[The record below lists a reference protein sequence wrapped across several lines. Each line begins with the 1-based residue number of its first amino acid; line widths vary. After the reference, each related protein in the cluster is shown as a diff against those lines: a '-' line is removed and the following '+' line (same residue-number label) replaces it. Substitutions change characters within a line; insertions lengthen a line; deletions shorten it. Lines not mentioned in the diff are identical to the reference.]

1 MPIQLI
7 DISSSHSTLLF
18 FLAWQKNVF
27 PPLLPI
33 VPTPCGTFYKGPTRP
48 LLSIGKSI
56 IKDSVNMNVARIHI
70 LFKNQWSWSFVF
82 EAGTQNHSYPQISK
96 GSQLTNYTIL
106 LTFWQS
112 FRECVIEFEVFTREK
127 NKSINPILAKNG
139 PLWKKELENY
149 LMCKHKLGKK
159 GKREEKA
166 KPCSSAQHGLRTPN
180 EGINQR
186 NWNVWAECGR
196 QICFGHN

>member
-56 IKDSVNMNVARIHI
+56 IKDSVNMNVAIGCIFCSKTNRVEALFLKLVLRITITLKFQRDRSSQTI
-70 LFKNQWSWSFVF
+70 LYV
-82 EAGTQNHSYPQISK
+82 
-96 GSQLTNYTIL
+96 L

-127 NKSINPILAKNG
+127 NKSINSILAKKWTA
-139 PLWKKELENY
+139 LKKRIG
-149 LMCKHKLGKK
+149 KLPNVQTQVGE
-159 GKREEKA
+159 KREK
-166 KPCSSAQHGLRTPN
+166 RR
-180 EGINQR
+180 EG
-186 NWNVWAECGR
+186 
-196 QICFGHN
+196 

>member
-82 EAGTQNHSYPQISK
+82 EAGTQNRNYPQIDRS
-96 GSQLTNYTIL
+96 YTY
-106 LTFWQS
+106 TFNFLKVLSWLCYWIQS
-112 FRECVIEFEVFTREK
+112 FYQREK
-127 NKSINPILAKNG
+127 EVGQTNSC
-139 PLWKKELENY
+139 KKWTALKIRKTTWCANTSW
-149 LMCKHKLGKK
+149 GKK
-159 GKREEKA
+159 GKEKRRLSPA
-166 KPCSSAQHGLRTPN
+166 HLSTDY
-180 EGINQR
+180 
-186 NWNVWAECGR
+186 
-196 QICFGHN
+196 GHPMKA

>member
-82 EAGTQNHSYPQISK
+82 EAGTQNRNYPQISK
-96 GSQLTNYTIL
+96 GKGISQTII

-112 FRECVIEFEVFTREK
+112 FRECVIEFKVFTREK
-127 NKSINPILAKNG
+127 KKSIKPILAKNEL
-139 PLWKKELENY
+139 LWKKKENY
-149 LMCKHKLGKK
+149 LMCKHKLRKK

-166 KPCSSAQHGLRTPN
+166 KPSSSQHGLRTPN

-196 QICFGHN
+196 QICFGRN

>member
-56 IKDSVNMNVARIHI
+56 IKDSVNMNVAIGCIFCSKTNRVEALFLKLVLRITITLKFQRDRSSQTI
-70 LFKNQWSWSFVF
+70 LGICTFNFLAVLSWMCYWIWSFYQRENQVDQSNSCKKWTTLKKRI
-82 EAGTQNHSYPQISK
+82 GKLPNVQTQVGEK
-96 GSQLTNYTIL
+96 
-106 LTFWQS
+106 
-112 FRECVIEFEVFTREK
+112 REK
-127 NKSINPILAKNG
+127 R
-139 PLWKKELENY
+139 
-149 LMCKHKLGKK
+149 
-159 GKREEKA
+159 RE
-166 KPCSSAQHGLRTPN
+166 G
-180 EGINQR
+180 
-186 NWNVWAECGR
+186 
-196 QICFGHN
+196 

>member
-82 EAGTQNHSYPQISK
+82 EAGTQNRNYPQRAIF
-96 GSQLTNYTIL
+96 Q
-106 LTFWQS
+106 TFWKPDCCTKS
-112 FRECVIEFEVFTREK
+112 LFFELKTSNF
-127 NKSINPILAKNG
+127 G
-139 PLWKKELENY
+139 Y
-149 LMCKHKLGKK
+149 LLNF
-159 GKREEKA
+159 A
-166 KPCSSAQHGLRTPN
+166 KPCKVSARLDNTDIRHFIIEFL
-180 EGINQR
+180 
-186 NWNVWAECGR
+186 VD
-196 QICFGHN
+196 

>member
-70 LFKNQWSWSFVF
+70 LFKNQRSWSFVF
-82 EAGTQNHSYPQISK
+82 WSWYSE
-96 GSQLTNYTIL
+96 SQLPSNGSLKDYIGL
-106 LTFWQS
+106 NHRFEWIAAHNLYFLTFWQS
-112 FRECVIEFEVFTREK
+112 FREYVLEFKVFSQR
-127 NKSINPILAKNG
+127 
-139 PLWKKELENY
+139 WKQVDQTNSYRKWTALKKRRKTTWCANTSWR
-149 LMCKHKLGKK
+149 KK
-159 GKREEKA
+159 GKR
-166 KPCSSAQHGLRTPN
+166 R
-180 EGINQR
+180 EG
-186 NWNVWAECGR
+186 
-196 QICFGHN
+196 

>member
-1 MPIQLI
+1 MVSWFLDGDWQPIIKYSVHYCLPRIQFTRPYTNDSSFCSLIYFSLIVPIQLI

-70 LFKNQWSWSFVF
+70 LFKNLWSWSFVF
-82 EAGTQNHSYPQISK
+82 EVGTQNRNYPQRDRS
-96 GSQLTNYTIL
+96 SQTIL
-106 LTFWQS
+106 LTFVNVLLNS
-112 FRECVIEFEVFTREK
+112 KFLVREK
-127 NKSINPILAKNG
+127 NKSIKPILAKNG
-139 PLWKKELENY
+139 TLWKKEG
-149 LMCKHKLGKK
+149 KLPDVQTQVGE
-159 GKREEKA
+159 KREK
-166 KPCSSAQHGLRTPN
+166 RR
-180 EGINQR
+180 EG
-186 NWNVWAECGR
+186 
-196 QICFGHN
+196 